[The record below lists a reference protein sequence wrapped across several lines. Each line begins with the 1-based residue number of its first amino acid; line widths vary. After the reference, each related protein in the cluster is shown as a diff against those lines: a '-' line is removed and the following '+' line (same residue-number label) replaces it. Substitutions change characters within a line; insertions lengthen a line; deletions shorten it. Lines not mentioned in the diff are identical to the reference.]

1 MASFLKRIPIL
12 IGLSWLGLV
21 AETRNEAA
29 DEVITRDVA
38 IIGGGSSGTYAA
50 VRLRDSGRSVV
61 VIEKEDALGGH
72 THTYQDPTTNK
83 TIDFGV
89 VVFNNEQLVKDYLG
103 RLDIPWKVAP
113 PSLLGSDTDALYVDV
128 HTGEVINHT
137 APDPGPGLA
146 AYAGLLAKYPYLET
160 GLFLPDSVP
169 EDLVLPFGD
178 FVAKY
183 PNISS
188 AVPTIFNFGQGLG
201 DTLYQPTLYVL
212 KLVSQDVVRD
222 ISIGWLTTANEA
234 NHEIYDKALELLG
247 QDVLLQSRVIS
258 TDRSAN
264 DTVKVVVGTPLGN
277 KTIQAKKL
285 LVAIPP
291 KLDNLIG
298 FDLDANEKALFGQFL
313 NTGYYTSL
321 VRHTGLPDNLTVI
334 TLSPDNNPSQLP
346 QLPGVYSIS
355 PTVVSG
361 LFDIKYG
368 SPTGLPDDFVKADI
382 MAFLQQLRQSGVAR
396 EDNTEERQQQ
406 PEFVQFRGHVPF
418 ELTVSP
424 AAIQS
429 GFYKRLYALQGRRNT
444 YYTGAA
450 FQTQNSFMLWNY
462 TEWHVLPLLLND
474 S

>member
-1 MASFLKRIPIL
+1 MASFLKRISIA
-12 IGLSWLGLV
+12 IGFPWLRLV
-21 AETRNEAA
+21 AETANEAA
-29 DEVITRDVA
+29 DEVIIRDVA

-50 VRLRDSGRSVV
+50 VRLHDSGKSVV
-61 VIEKEDALGGH
+61 VIEKEDVLGGH
-72 THTYQDPTTNK
+72 TQTYRDPTTNK
-83 TIDFGV
+83 TTDLGV
-89 VVFNNEQLVKDYLG
+89 VVFDNQQLVKDYLG

-113 PSLLGSDTDALYVDV
+113 PSLLGSDADAVYVDV

-146 AYAGLLAKYPYLET
+146 AYAAQLAKYPHLET
-160 GLFLPDSVP
+160 GFFLPDPVP

-212 KLVSQDVVRD
+212 KLVSPDVVRD

-234 NHEIYDKALELLG
+234 NHEIYDKALALLG
-247 QDVLLQSRVIS
+247 QDVLLRSRVIS

-264 DTVKVVVGTPLGN
+264 DSVKVVVDTPSGN

-285 LVAIPP
+285 LVAIPQ

-298 FDLDANEKALFGQFL
+298 FDLDANEKALFGQFVH
-313 NTGYYTSL
+313 TGYYTSL

-334 TLSPDNNPSQLP
+334 SISPDNPSQLP

-355 PTVVSG
+355 PTVIAG

-368 SPTGLPDDFVKADI
+368 SPTSLPDDFVKGEI
-382 MAFLQQLRQSGVAR
+382 IAFLRQLRQSGVATM
-396 EDNTEERQQQ
+396 DTRQE
-406 PEFVQFRGHVPF
+406 PEFVQFQAHVPF

-424 AAIQS
+424 GAIQS
-429 GFYKRLYALQGRRNT
+429 GFYKKLYALQGRRNT

-450 FQTQNSFMLWNY
+450 FQTHNSFMLWNY